1 MSDSEAMNPDE
12 LGLVLK
18 HVMKLLVERR
28 FNELEEASGGMGLSA
43 DDIEGAVDDIGSR
56 LAMPP
61 ETVWRDLRARAVR
74 NQPGAFEVT
83 MELWN
88 ARGRTPHTVEVTVQE
103 RNGKPMVVIDDVIV
117 G

>member
-1 MSDSEAMNPDE
+1 MNPEE

-28 FNELEEASGGMGLSA
+28 FTELEEAADGLGLSA
-43 DDIEGAVDDIGSR
+43 DDIEGAIDDIGSP

-61 ETVWRDLRARAVR
+61 ENAWRDLRPRAVR

-83 MELWN
+83 MALWN
-88 ARGRTPHTVEVTVQE
+88 SRGRTPHTVEITVKDQH
-103 RNGKPMVVIDDVIV
+103 GKPVVVIDDVIV

>member
-1 MSDSEAMNPDE
+1 MSPDE

-28 FNELEEASGGMGLSA
+28 FDELEEASGGLGLGA
-43 DDIEGAVDDIGSR
+43 DDIKGAIDDAGSS
-56 LAMPP
+56 LVMPP
-61 ETVWRDLRARAVR
+61 ENVWRDLRARAVR

-88 ARGRTPHTVEVTVQE
+88 VRGRTPHTVELTVQE
-103 RNGKPMVVIDDVIV
+103 RNGKPVVVIDDIIV

>member
-1 MSDSEAMNPDE
+1 MDPNE

-28 FNELEEASGGMGLSA
+28 FDELEEASGGTGLSA
-43 DDIEGAVDDIGSR
+43 DDVEGAIDDIGTP

-61 ETVWRDLRARAVR
+61 ENVWRDVRARSVR

-83 MELWN
+83 MELWTT
-88 ARGRTPHTVEVTVQE
+88 RGRTPHTAEVTVQE
-103 RNGKPMVVIDDVIV
+103 RNGRPVVAIDDIIV